1 MLALLHHPRTLFESH
16 FDAEAVSD
24 HLFAQYPR
32 TGGCRPRCDL
42 AHGFAQSGA
51 MHLAREADAYIVTA
65 ALPGVKA
72 AEISRIELVGNRT
85 IRLEVKKPVSG
96 AYKAEPLA
104 KLAPADSATATT
116 SAAAPDLLPDE
127 VVVVESQSSAADNA
141 PSTDTEPAMAA
152 PCVAAANLT
161 AVVVMD
167 KSLTLPQLVDGAGI
181 TCSYQDGL
189 LRIVVP
195 MAAPTLDDEHR
206 ELIAALE
213 QEHKDAATQVAS
225 LQQQLREQKEKAI
238 ETQMALRSAQVG
250 VHRAAQSRRHTL
262 III

>member
-1 MLALLHHPRTLFESH
+1 MLALLHNPRTLFESH

-32 TGGCRPRCDL
+32 AGGCRPRCDL

-85 IRLEVKKPVSG
+85 IHLEVKKPVIG
-96 AYKAEPLA
+96 AYKVEPPA
-104 KLAPADSATATT
+104 KLAPANSATATA
-116 SAAAPDLLPDE
+116 SAAAPDLLEE

-141 PSTDTEPAMAA
+141 PSTGTEPAMAA
-152 PCVAAANLT
+152 PCVAAANPT

-250 VHRAAQSRRHTL
+250 AHRAAQSRRHTL
-262 III
+262 IIT